1 MCAQFHSI
9 TTLLASRGLIAPN
22 LNLLVPDNT
31 LYDVLA
37 IQPVGRIAV
46 RDDFLGPEDRVTA
59 EAKFTHFLAL
69 AAQRQP
75 DLAFSPEYS
84 CPWSSI
90 TAALQNNLA
99 PATGK
104 LWALCAESV
113 TRAQLEA
120 VKQAHRQI
128 EWFHEPYPNRPGNFF
143 DPVVYFFTA
152 TTQEGAP
159 QRVGV
164 IQFKTRAMEGV
175 IERNRLIVGDTIYYF
190 ENRPDYIRLLTI
202 ICSESMGFRPAD
214 TGRARLD
221 NQGYVILHPQ
231 LNLNPRHDAIS
242 EYRGWLYLRN
252 VGDRQEIFTLNW
264 AKGFTF
270 NVGQTPPS
278 TFGGSTIYSKSL
290 VSDRTDERLEANH
303 RKGLYYVRW
312 EAMRAD
318 LNLLNYHE
326 HVFHWKMSKAEVEMA
341 IHRSSRTGP
350 LMHELWR
357 WDQGVS
363 QWTPN
368 DPDDGFATYVGGYG
382 ASSTCNFFLA
392 PATTALARERL
403 LTLSAGKLNPANDW
417 YTPQN
422 IPACIAETDER
433 SKRLMFM
440 HDEAEASRDFRALH
454 IDRYIRLNQILTA
467 PQNFPGTIVDLRG
480 DWQLQPPDSTSKFRH
495 NLVSRSGRPAGATA
509 IFLGMAAAAAANGV
523 RDKLVNAWTIDHTR
537 RLIVWYDTPDGLQ
550 VAGRPLPTIT
560 DENEPP
566 ASVTRRSPLP

>member
-1 MCAQFHSI
+1 MCAQFQSV
-9 TTLLASRGLIAPN
+9 TALLATRGLIAPN
-22 LNLLVPDNT
+22 LNLLVADNT

-59 EAKFTHFLAL
+59 EAKFTQFLTL

-90 TAALQNNLA
+90 TAALQNDLG
-99 PATGK
+99 PGTGK
-104 LWALCAESV
+104 LWALGAESV

-120 VKQAHRQI
+120 VKQASPQI
-128 EWFHEPYPNRPGNFF
+128 EWFHEQYPARPGQFF

-152 TTQEGAP
+152 TTQQGAP
-159 QRVGV
+159 QRVGLV
-164 IQFKTRAMEGV
+164 QFKTRAMEGV
-175 IERNRLIVGDTIYYF
+175 IERDRLIVGDMIYYF
-190 ENRPDYIRLLTI
+190 QNHPDYLRLLTI
-202 ICSESMGFRPAD
+202 ICSESMGFTPAD
-214 TGRARLD
+214 TGHARLD
-221 NQGYVILHPQ
+221 NHGYVILHPQ
-231 LNLNPRHDAIS
+231 LNLDPRHDAMS
-242 EYRGWLYLRN
+242 EYRGWLYRRN

-270 NVGQTPPS
+270 NVGQIPPS
-278 TFGGSTIYSKSL
+278 AYGGSTIYSKAPAF
-290 VSDRTDERLEANH
+290 DRTDRRLELNH
-303 RKGLYYVRW
+303 RKGMYYVRW
-312 EAMRAD
+312 EGKRAD

-363 QWTPN
+363 QWTPT
-368 DPDDGFATYVGGYG
+368 DPDDGFAAYVGGYG
-382 ASSTCNFFLA
+382 APPTCNFFPA

-403 LTLSAGKLNPANDW
+403 FTLSAGKLNTANDW
-417 YTPQN
+417 YAPQN

-433 SKRLMFM
+433 SKRLTFT
-440 HDEAEASRDFRALH
+440 HDEVQASRDFRALH
-454 IDRYIRLNQILTA
+454 MDRYIRLNQILST
-467 PQNFPGTIVDLRG
+467 PQNFEGTIVDLRG
-480 DWQLQPPDSTSKFRH
+480 DWQLQPPDSSSHFRH
-495 NLVSRSGRPAGATA
+495 NLVSQSGRAAGATA
-509 IFLGMAAAAAANGV
+509 IFLGMAAAAEANGV
-523 RDKLVNAWTIDHTR
+523 RDNLVDAWTIDHTR
-537 RLIVWYDTPDGLQ
+537 RLVVWHDTPGGLQ

-560 DENEPP
+560 DENEHP
-566 ASVTRRSPLP
+566 ASVTRRSPPP